1 MRRAEAVRRSMRR
14 ASVGSGHERGWAPPS
29 ARQSCGHQPL
39 LYFAAAYDEPIQL
52 DSGLQSPRMGSFL
65 FKG

>member
-1 MRRAEAVRRSMRR
+1 MREGGRLLLLDRAA
-14 ASVGSGHERGWAPPS
+14 ATA
-29 ARQSCGHQPL
+29 L
-39 LYFAAAYDEPIQL
+39 LYSAAAYDEPIQL